1 MPSATEHA
9 FRKAVAARS
18 FAPVYYLYG
27 DDDFRK
33 DDAASAALVAA
44 VAPEWRDFDVHVRRG
59 SDLDA
64 ASIVAMLETPPL
76 AGPRRAAAIR
86 EVNGLKRDARREL
99 DRYLE
104 HPASDLLLLLMAPA
118 GEKLDRGLADR
129 AVAVEFPVLGGD
141 RLPKWITHRA
151 GELGVSITPEA
162 TALLQEA
169 VGTDLGA
176 LASELDKLTSYVR
189 GRIHAA
195 ASEADEAG
203 PAKIDEAAVAA
214 AVGVRRGET
223 MGDLL
228 DRVAERDAAGALA
241 LVEPVLAQPKVSAVG
256 IVMALATQT
265 LALAWGHV
273 RRGQASSGNRL
284 APEFFSLLK
293 ETGANPMRPWG
304 DAVATWV
311 RTVDR
316 WTLDALERALDALAA
331 ADAALKETRMTTD
344 EQVVATLVLA
354 MCADV
359 ARHHS
364 VPGPGRQ
371 GAAA

>member
-9 FRKAVAARS
+9 FRKVVTARS

-33 DDAASAALVAA
+33 EDAASSALDAA
-44 VAPEWRDFDVHVRRG
+44 VAPEWRAFDVYVRRG

-76 AGPRRAAAIR
+76 AGSRRAAAIR
-86 EVNGLKRDARREL
+86 DVNGLKKDARREL
-99 DRYLE
+99 DRYLA
-104 HPASDLLLLLMAPA
+104 HPAPDLLLLLIAPS
-118 GEKLDRGLADR
+118 GEKLDRSLADR
-129 AVAVEFPVLGGD
+129 AVAVEFQVLGGD
-141 RLPKWITHRA
+141 RLPKWIAHRA
-151 GELGVSITPEA
+151 GELGVPITPEA
-162 TALLQEA
+162 TTLLQEA
-169 VGTDLGA
+169 VGTDLAA
-176 LASELDKLTSYVR
+176 LASELDKLASYAR
-189 GRIHAA
+189 GRVRAKA
-195 ASEADEAG
+195 NDAG
-203 PAKIDEAAVAA
+203 EPEPPKIDDTAVAA
-214 AVGVRRGET
+214 VVGVRRGET

-228 DRVAERDAAGALA
+228 DRIAERDATSALA

-265 LALAWGHV
+265 LALAWGRT
-273 RRGQASSGNRL
+273 RRSEGTSVSRL
-284 APEFFSLLK
+284 TPEFFSLLK

-311 RTVDR
+311 RAVDR
-316 WTLDALERALDALAA
+316 WTMDALDRALDALAA

-359 ARHHS
+359 DADHS
-364 VPGPGRQ
+364 VPGRGSQ
-371 GAAA
+371 KAVA

>member
-1 MPSATEHA
+1 MASATEHA
-9 FRKAVAARS
+9 FRKVITAGS

-33 DDAASAALVAA
+33 DDAASSALAAA

-64 ASIVAMLETPPL
+64 ASVVAMLETPPL

-86 EVNGLKRDARREL
+86 DVNGLKKDARRQL

-104 HPASDLLLLLMAPA
+104 HPASDLLLLLIAA
-118 GEKLDRGLADR
+118 SGEKLDRGLADH

-141 RLPKWITHRA
+141 RLPKWIAHRA
-151 GELGVSITPEA
+151 GELGVPITPEA
-162 TALLQEA
+162 TTLLQEA

-176 LASELDKLTSYVR
+176 LASELDKLTSYAR
-189 GRIHAA
+189 GRIRVGMR
-195 ASEADEAG
+195 EAG
-203 PAKIDEAAVAA
+203 EEESPKIDEAAVAA
-214 AVGVRRGET
+214 VVGVRRGET

-228 DRVAERDAAGALA
+228 DRVAERDATGALA

-265 LALAWGHV
+265 LALAWGRT
-273 RRGQASSGNRL
+273 RRSQGISGNRL
-284 APEFFSLLK
+284 TPEFFSLLK

-304 DAVATWV
+304 DAVAAWG

-316 WTLDALERALDALAA
+316 WTADALDRALDALAA

-359 ARHHS
+359 DGPRSAPN
-364 VPGPGRQ
+364 PGSRE
-371 GAAA
+371 AVA